1 MDSEN
6 KVLEQTREQTKAM
19 PRGQIRTFFKWV

>member
-6 KVLEQTREQTKAM
+6 KVLEQTREQTNAM
-19 PRGQIRTFFKWV
+19 PRGKIRTFFKWV